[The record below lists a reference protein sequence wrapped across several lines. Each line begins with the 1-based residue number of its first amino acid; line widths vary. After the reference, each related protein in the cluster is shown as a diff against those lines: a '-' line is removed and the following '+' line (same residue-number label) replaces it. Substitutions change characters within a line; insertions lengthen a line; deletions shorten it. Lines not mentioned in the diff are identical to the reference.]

1 MAFCTSEYF
10 ETVGSIQKSI
20 HEREK
25 RRHELEEELFTY
37 SRSEERLARLKCT
50 KMRQYHKELCKREQQ
65 AKTRNLELLR
75 SAESLV
81 LKAKEFSVDYTV
93 LHHLKQE
100 CKNRIARLPEEG
112 KMRERKKGLE
122 TQKQEQSRSLSLS
135 TGRTSSQPAITL
147 MGWQPLKDTLVE
159 DGIMSSHSLI
169 EPKPNHPS
177 SSLLQ
182 SSPLMNAPISK
193 PSGNKSL
200 SDDILNSNDF
210 PERQLVCDCDSCVR
224 KVEVCGSE
232 QLASTHVT
240 LKASGVCSHHG
251 NASRPQSSVS
261 LQHHPSQCASPDTTH
276 TAGSSVSR
284 NNREQ
289 AEPESAQQRHTP
301 IPDQSKSRSSSIGSS
316 DAEVTPEL
324 SLNSS
329 RDVSVSLGDSLHEQH
344 KPIKSVTPIHE
355 REKSKTGVET
365 GEPLFPK
372 PEHRLSM
379 EEFFY
384 LLDSIEERLP
394 ARDTELYSSSAVSE
408 QKLGEIISLCS
419 QRGEL
424 RGEELSVCGAVVLQQ
439 LPWLLWNTPHGC
451 LLHSDLVNIHWF
463 TAVDP
468 AHIRSCL
475 SGDSVAL
482 WERWF
487 THALQLLQQEVL
499 SLNSIVQLFT
509 PLLVHYSASYAD
521 KAEVLLK
528 RLLTHVAETHHS
540 AESEDSSSCSLPS
553 LLNDSAE
560 IKLARPSKKS
570 ISSAGTRG
578 EQSDEEDS
586 TNQSPV
592 ESIPIR
598 ETKAYQL
605 LKQSVTQ
612 EKQWQNT
619 QKEEEED
626 GSDLEPSGLSD
637 NEKTGSSKRLIQD
650 LRSDSKKKTQA
661 FSAVQSKA
669 FWGESDDTNSD
680 IEMALRPQSRNTNN
694 SDFDDFYD

>member
-10 ETVGSIQKSI
+10 ETIGSIQNTI

-25 RRHELEEELFTY
+25 RRHELEEEFFTH

-50 KMRQYHKELCKREQQ
+50 KMWHYHRELCKREQQ

-81 LKAKEFSVDYTV
+81 LKAKECSVDYTV
-93 LHHLKQE
+93 LHHLKLE

-112 KMRERKKGLE
+112 KERERERGLDA
-122 TQKQEQSRSLSLS
+122 QKQEQSRSLSLS
-135 TGRTSSQPAITL
+135 TGRMSSQPAITL

-159 DGIMSSHSLI
+159 DGIMSAHSLM

-182 SSPLMNAPISK
+182 SSPLMNAPVSK
-193 PSGNKSL
+193 ASGNKSL
-200 SDDILNSNDF
+200 SDDILNSSDF
-210 PERQLVCDCDSCVR
+210 PERQPVFDCDPCVSEI
-224 KVEVCGSE
+224 EVCGSG

-251 NASRPQSSVS
+251 SASRPKSSAS
-261 LQHHPSQCASPDTTH
+261 LQSHLSQSASPDTTH
-276 TAGSSVSR
+276 STGSSVCRNSR
-284 NNREQ
+284 
-289 AEPESAQQRHTP
+289 EPTLQRHTP
-301 IPDQSKSRSSSIGSS
+301 VPDQSKSKSSSIGSS
-316 DAEVTPEL
+316 DAEVTPDL
-324 SLNSS
+324 SLDSS
-329 RDVSVSLGDSLHEQH
+329 RDVSASLGDGLHEQH
-344 KPIKSVTPIHE
+344 KTMKNVTPIQE
-355 REKSKTGVET
+355 SKNGVES

-372 PEHRLSM
+372 PEQRLSL

-408 QKLGEIISLCS
+408 QKLRETISLCR

-424 RGEELSVCGAVVLQQ
+424 RGEELRACGAVVLQQ
-439 LPWLLWNTPHGC
+439 LPWLLWTTTHGC
-451 LLHSDLVNIHWF
+451 LLHSDLVNIHWS

-499 SLNSIVQLFT
+499 SLNSIVQLFS
-509 PLLVHYSASYAD
+509 PLLVHYNASYAD

-528 RLLTHVAETHHS
+528 RLLTHAAETHHS

-553 LLNDSAE
+553 LLNDIVE
-560 IKLARPSKKS
+560 IKLVRPSKKS
-570 ISSAGTRG
+570 ISSTGTR

-586 TNQSPV
+586 SNQSPV
-592 ESIPIR
+592 ESLPIR

-605 LKQSVTQ
+605 LKQSITQ
-612 EKQWQNT
+612 ENQWQSA
-619 QKEEEED
+619 QKEEEEED

-637 NEKTGSSKRLIQD
+637 HEKSGSSKRLIQD
-650 LRSDSKKKTQA
+650 LRNDSKKKTQA

-669 FWGESDDTNSD
+669 FWGDSDDTNSD
-680 IEMALRPQSRNTNN
+680 IEMALRPRSHNTNN
-694 SDFDDFYD
+694 SDFDDFYG

>member
-1 MAFCTSEYF
+1 MAFFSSEYF
-10 ETVGSIQKSI
+10 ETVGSIQKTI

-37 SRSEERLARLKCT
+37 SRSEERLARLKCI
-50 KMRQYHKELCKREQQ
+50 KMHHYYKELCMREQH

-81 LKAKEFSVDYTV
+81 LKAKEFSLDDTV
-93 LHHLKQE
+93 LQQLKQE
-100 CKNRIARLPEEG
+100 CQHRITRLPEEG
-112 KMRERKKGLE
+112 KKREHKRGLE
-122 TQKQEQSRSLSLS
+122 AQKEQSRSLPLS
-135 TGRTSSQPAITL
+135 TRRTSPQPAITS

-159 DGIMSSHSLI
+159 DGIMSTHSLI

-182 SSPLMNAPISK
+182 SSPLMNAPFSEA
-193 PSGNKSL
+193 SGNKSL
-200 SDDILNSNDF
+200 SDGILNFSDF
-210 PERQLVCDCDSCVR
+210 PERQPVFDCDSFMR
-224 KVEVCGSE
+224 EVEVCGSE
-232 QLASTHVT
+232 QLPSTHVT
-240 LKASGVCSHHG
+240 LQASGVCSHHG
-251 NASRPQSSVS
+251 SVSRPESSAS
-261 LQHHPSQCASPDTTH
+261 PQLHPSQSASPDTIH
-276 TAGSSVSR
+276 TTNSAMCRKSK
-284 NNREQ
+284 EQ
-289 AEPESAQQRHTP
+289 AEPESAPHHHTP
-301 IPDQSKSRSSSIGSS
+301 IPDHRKSRSSSIGSS
-316 DAEVTPEL
+316 DAEVTPEQ
-324 SLNSS
+324 SLKSNS
-329 RDVSVSLGDSLHEQH
+329 DVSVSHDDGVHEQH
-344 KPIKSVTPIHE
+344 TTMKSFTPIHT
-355 REKSKTGVET
+355 RENTNIGVET

-372 PEHRLSM
+372 PKHRMSL

-384 LLDSIEERLP
+384 LLDSIEERLH
-394 ARDTELYSSSAVSE
+394 ARDIDLYGSSAVSE
-408 QKLGEIISLCS
+408 QKLREIISLCS

-424 RGEELSVCGAVVLQQ
+424 SGQGLSVCGAVVLQQ

-451 LLHSDLVNIHWF
+451 LLHSDLVNIHWS
-463 TAVDP
+463 TAVDSS
-468 AHIRSCL
+468 HIRSCL

-499 SLNSIVQLFT
+499 SLNTIVQLFT
-509 PLLVHYSASYAD
+509 PLLVHYNASYAD

-528 RLLTHVAETHHS
+528 RLLTHAAETHHS
-540 AESEDSSSCSLPS
+540 AESEDSSCSLPS
-553 LLNDSAE
+553 LLNDSTE

-570 ISSAGTRG
+570 ISSTG

-586 TNQSPV
+586 ANQSPV
-592 ESIPIR
+592 ESVPIR

-612 EKQWQNT
+612 ENQWQNA
-619 QKEEEED
+619 QKKEEKD
-626 GSDLEPSGLSD
+626 GSDLDPSGLSD

-650 LRSDSKKKTQA
+650 LRNDSKKKTQA

-669 FWGESDDTNSD
+669 FWGDSDDTNSD
-680 IEMALRPQSRNTNN
+680 IEVALRPHSGNTN

>member
-37 SRSEERLARLKCT
+37 SRSEERLARIKCT
-50 KMRQYHKELCKREQQ
+50 NMRHYYQELCKREQQ

-75 SAESLV
+75 SAESMV
-81 LKAKEFSVDYTV
+81 LKAKEFSLDYTV
-93 LHHLKQE
+93 LQHLKQE
-100 CKNRIARLPEEG
+100 CKHRIARLPEERK
-112 KMRERKKGLE
+112 KMREHERGLE
-122 TQKQEQSRSLSLS
+122 AQKEQSGSLPLS
-135 TGRTSSQPAITL
+135 TRRTSPQPAITL

-159 DGIMSSHSLI
+159 DGIMSTHSLI

-182 SSPLMNAPISK
+182 SSPFMNAPVSK
-193 PSGNKSL
+193 ASGNKSL
-200 SDDILNSNDF
+200 SDDILNSSDF
-210 PERQLVCDCDSCVR
+210 PERQPVFDCDSFMR
-224 KVEVCGSE
+224 EVEVCGSE

-240 LKASGVCSHHG
+240 LQASGVCSHHG
-251 NASRPQSSVS
+251 SASRPESSAS
-261 LQHHPSQCASPDTTH
+261 PQHHPSQSASPDAIHTTD
-276 TAGSSVSR
+276 SSVCR
-284 NNREQ
+284 NSREQ
-289 AEPESAQQRHTP
+289 AEPESAHHHTP
-301 IPDQSKSRSSSIGSS
+301 IPDYSNSRSSSNGSS
-316 DAEVTPEL
+316 EAEVTS
-324 SLNSS
+324 SLNSN
-329 RDVSVSLGDSLHEQH
+329 RDVPVLHDDDDDDVHEQH
-344 KPIKSVTPIHE
+344 TTMKSFTPIHK
-355 REKSKTGVET
+355 RGKSKIGVDEVEV
-365 GEPLFPK
+365 EPLFPK
-372 PEHRLSM
+372 PKHRMSL

-394 ARDTELYSSSAVSE
+394 ARDSDLYGSSAVSE
-408 QKLGEIISLCS
+408 RKLRDIISLCS

-424 RGEELSVCGAVVLQQ
+424 RGVELSVCGAVVLQQ
-439 LPWLLWNTPHGC
+439 LPWLLWNSPYGC
-451 LLHSDLVNIHWF
+451 LLHSDLVSTHWS
-463 TAVDP
+463 TAVDS
-468 AHIRSCL
+468 AHIRLCL
-475 SGDSVAL
+475 SGDGVAL

-509 PLLVHYSASYAD
+509 PLLVHYNASYAD

-528 RLLTHVAETHHS
+528 RLLTHAAETHHS

-570 ISSAGTRG
+570 ISSTG

-612 EKQWQNT
+612 ENQWQNA

-626 GSDLEPSGLSD
+626 GSDLDPSGLSD

-650 LRSDSKKKTQA
+650 MRNDPKKKTQA

-669 FWGESDDTNSD
+669 FWGDSDDTNSD
-680 IEMALRPQSRNTNN
+680 IEMALRPRSHNTNN

>member
-37 SRSEERLARLKCT
+37 SRSEERLARIKCT
-50 KMRQYHKELCKREQQ
+50 KMRHYYQELCKREQH

-75 SAESLV
+75 SAESMV
-81 LKAKEFSVDYTV
+81 LKTKEFSLDYTV
-93 LHHLKQE
+93 LQHLK
-100 CKNRIARLPEEG
+100 
-112 KMRERKKGLE
+112 
-122 TQKQEQSRSLSLS
+122 EQSRSLPLS
-135 TGRTSSQPAITL
+135 TRRTSPQPAITL
-147 MGWQPLKDTLVE
+147 MGWQPLKDTLVD
-159 DGIMSSHSLI
+159 DGIMSTHLLI
-169 EPKPNHPS
+169 DPKPNHPS

-182 SSPLMNAPISK
+182 SSPLMNAPVSK
-193 PSGNKSL
+193 ASGNKSL
-200 SDDILNSNDF
+200 SDDILNSSDF
-210 PERQLVCDCDSCVR
+210 PERQPVFDCDSLMR
-224 KVEVCGSE
+224 EVEVCGSE

-240 LKASGVCSHHG
+240 LQASGVCSHHG
-251 NASRPQSSVS
+251 SASRPESSVS
-261 LQHHPSQCASPDTTH
+261 PQHHPSQSASSDTIH
-276 TAGSSVSR
+276 TTNSSVCR
-284 NNREQ
+284 NSSEQ
-289 AEPESAQQRHTP
+289 AEPESAAHHTP
-301 IPDQSKSRSSSIGSS
+301 IPDHSKSRSSSNGSS
-316 DAEVTPEL
+316 EADVTPEP
-324 SLNSS
+324 SLNSN
-329 RDVSVSLGDSLHEQH
+329 RDVSVSLDDDVHEQH
-344 KPIKSVTPIHE
+344 TTMKSFTPIHK
-355 REKSKTGVET
+355 REKSKIGVEEV
-365 GEPLFPK
+365 GVEPLFPK
-372 PEHRLSM
+372 PKHRMSLG
-379 EEFFY
+379 EFFY

-394 ARDTELYSSSAVSE
+394 ARDSGLYGSSAVSE
-408 QKLGEIISLCS
+408 RKLTEIISLCS
-419 QRGEL
+419 QRVEL
-424 RGEELSVCGAVVLQQ
+424 RGVELSVCGAVVVQQ
-439 LPWLLWNTPHGC
+439 LPWLLWNTPYGC
-451 LLHSDLVNIHWF
+451 LLHSDLVSIHWS
-463 TAVDP
+463 TAVDS

-509 PLLVHYSASYAD
+509 PLLVHYNASYTD

-528 RLLTHVAETHHS
+528 RLLTHAAETHHS

-570 ISSAGTRG
+570 ISSTE

-605 LKQSVTQ
+605 LKQSVAQ
-612 EKQWQNT
+612 ENQWQNA
-619 QKEEEED
+619 QKKEEED
-626 GSDLEPSGLSD
+626 GSDLDPSGLSN

-650 LRSDSKKKTQA
+650 MRNDSKKITQA

-669 FWGESDDTNSD
+669 FWGDSDDTNSD
-680 IEMALRPQSRNTNN
+680 IEMALRPRTCNTNN